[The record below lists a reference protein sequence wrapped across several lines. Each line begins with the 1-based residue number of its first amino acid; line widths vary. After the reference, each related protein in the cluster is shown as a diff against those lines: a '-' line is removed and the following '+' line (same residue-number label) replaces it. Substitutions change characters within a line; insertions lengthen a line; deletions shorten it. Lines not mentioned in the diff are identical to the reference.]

1 MQALSEPRT
10 PFVSGRLQAAVAK
23 SFMEEIADL
32 VRRQHEV
39 YLDPNNTM
47 TFQHGRRWESPA
59 NDLGD
64 KSGEMEQHR
73 VESTLALADIVKGN
87 PALTFKHTNE
97 IARAMISSF
106 EKMIFSKM
114 DEVTKKTGN
123 VVNAA
128 DHNSQLEAFAASLE
142 SIEMSVDDEGNLN
155 LPIIFIHTSQKEKLM
170 KEIKAAPPEL
180 HERIEG
186 IKAKKLEEATKK
198 EADRKGRFERREG

>member
-10 PFVSGRLQAAVAK
+10 PFVSGRLQDAVAK

-47 TFQHGRRWESPA
+47 TFQHGQRWESPA

-64 KSGEMEQHR
+64 KSGEMEQHS

-97 IARAMISSF
+97 IARAMNSSF
-106 EKMIFSKM
+106 EKMLFFKM
-114 DEVTKKTGN
+114 NEVTQRTGN

-128 DHNSQLEAFAASLE
+128 EHNSQLEAFAASLE
-142 SIEMSVDDEGNLN
+142 RIEMSVDDEGNLN
-155 LPIIFIHTSQKEKLM
+155 LPTFFIHPSQHEKLM
-170 KEIKAAPPEL
+170 KEIEAAPPEL